1 MNNLL
6 NVLKSSESK
15 SDKVRKIFQKR
26 NFLVTTLQKFSYYVT
41 LFLFGRND
49 YYHDKIVKRSEND
62 PTYPSRFHAIH
73 KRHERIYSKKNK
85 KDNTTDLGRSYSIF
99 SYVIISLVFGWLLIN
114 AFLIYRNFWFNV
126 DKQVKFQSG
135 VIEKAATS
143 VFSAVENYLNYV
155 GDKLLTMNSENKK
168 YVVAQILKKTLNKD
182 IVQRNV
188 SSWISIN
195 FVNPA
200 GKIIITSDE
209 GVLARPVEP
218 APYFPVKEA
227 QMKKAWKLKI
237 GQLTHVETD
246 LSSYE
251 MLPVVLRID
260 YDNLQPIGTF
270 IAQVPIEVIQRQID
284 WVFGDDDIC
293 YMILDSNYDL
303 LANSKSFDRD
313 DYKKSVIENNEKI
326 STIVKEFHPTTN
338 NSLPSQFRMG
348 ECRFT
353 SFQKSTEYNIIA
365 ITGYQESRAFNNLT
379 FQLMIS
385 VGSSIGVAL
394 FFMGTVYLFRRMR
407 IGPFV
412 RELINARIAAEAAS
426 IAKSQFLSNMSHE
439 LRTPMN
445 GIIGMSQVLRDSGKI
460 EGEELDQ
467 ANTIYRSAD
476 ALLIILN
483 DILNFS
489 KIEAR
494 RIDLEMITFDL
505 RDLIEDVADL
515 MSTSANNKGLEII
528 TSIDSDVPLSLIC
541 DSGRI
546 RQIMNNLV
554 NNAIKFTYYGQI
566 FIDIKLEKKEGDI
579 FYINFNIRDS
589 GIGIPPEKIPNMF
602 TAFTQVDMSTTRKYG
617 GTGLGLSIC
626 KELVELMHG
635 TIGVTSEQ
643 GKGSNFWFT
652 IPMYESEA
660 KEDDIYDK
668 QKEEIIGKKVVL
680 IENNEIS
687 AKILGK
693 YFDDLK
699 LKKEILQISND
710 IAEYGLD
717 EEGVV
722 SHIAKM
728 EEVNA
733 IIISHNSHAEV
744 DAISIAEKIRNSEEL
759 KNIPMILLIS
769 AHEKLRISPEKLK
782 LFNRVVNKPIKKD
795 RLLMSLFFVLKIT
808 YYEEEGTLI
817 EKGQV
822 KEREKNIKQMKVLLC
837 EDNEVNMK
845 VAVTI
850 LKRFGFQ
857 IECAENGQEAL
868 NKFLHVHY
876 DFILMDCMMPVMDGF
891 KATAKIREIEAER
904 HEKKPVLI
912 FALTANAGMDDKQ
925 KCIEAG
931 MNDFISKPIKKES
944 IEVVLKRWFETN
956 AAAPANS
963 GQ

>member
-1 MNNLL
+1 MITNNLS
-6 NVLKSSESK
+6 NLKQSDINSAKK
-15 SDKVRKIFQKR
+15 SPRKSPYKR
-26 NFLVTTLQKFSYYVT
+26 NFIILILEKISYYII
-41 LFLFGRND
+41 LFLFGRNE
-49 YYHDKIVKRSEND
+49 YYHDKIVKRSEFD
-62 PTYPSRFHAIH
+62 PTYPSRFRNIH
-73 KRHERIYSKKNK
+73 KRHDRIFSKKNQK
-85 KDNTTDLGRSYSIF
+85 NKTTDLGRSYSIF
-99 SYVIISLVFGWLLIN
+99 SYIITSLVFGWLLIN
-114 AFLIYRNFWFNV
+114 AFLIYNNFWLNV

-135 VIEKAATS
+135 VIEKAATGAI
-143 VFSAVENYLNYV
+143 SAVENYLNYV

-168 YVVAQILKKTLNKD
+168 TVIAQILKKTLNKD
-182 IVQRNV
+182 IAQRNV

-195 FVNPA
+195 FVNPN

-209 GVLARPVEP
+209 GVLKKPIDP
-218 APYFPVKEA
+218 AAYFPLKET
-227 QMKKAWKLKI
+227 QLKKAWKLKI
-237 GQLTHVETD
+237 GQLTHIETD
-246 LSSYE
+246 ISSYE
-251 MLPVVLRID
+251 MLPATLRID

-303 LANSKSFDRD
+303 IANSKSFLRD
-313 DYKKSVIENNEKI
+313 KFKKSDLENE
-326 STIVKEFHPTTN
+326 TRLDEIVRQFHPTTN
-338 NSLPSQFRMG
+338 NQLPFEFKMG
-348 ECRFT
+348 ECIFT
-353 SFQKSTEYNIIA
+353 SFQKSTEYNITAIA
-365 ITGYQESRAFNNLT
+365 GYQEKRAVKNLT

-385 VGSSIGVAL
+385 VGSSIGVAI

-412 RELINARIAAEAAS
+412 RELINAKIAAESAS
-426 IAKSQFLSNMSHE
+426 VAKSQFLSNMSHE

-460 EGEELDQ
+460 AAEELDQ

-476 ALLIILN
+476 ALLAILN

-489 KIEAR
+489 KIEAKK
-494 RIDLEMITFDL
+494 IDLEMITFDL
-505 RDLIEDVADL
+505 SDLIEDIADL
-515 MSTSANNKGLEII
+515 MSASATTKGLEII
-528 TSIDSDVPLSLIC
+528 TNIENDVPISLVS
-541 DSGRI
+541 DSGRL

-566 FIDIKLEKKEGDI
+566 FIDVRLEKTKGS
-579 FYINFNIRDS
+579 FFFINFNIRDS

-617 GTGLGLSIC
+617 GTGLGLSIS
-626 KELVELMHG
+626 KELVELMYG
-635 TIGVTSEQ
+635 KIGVTSEQ

-652 IPMYESEA
+652 IPMQESEA
-660 KEDDIYDK
+660 QKYDIYVK
-668 QKEEIIGKKVVL
+668 QKEEIIGKKVIL

-693 YFDDLK
+693 YFDELQLEK
-699 LKKEILQISND
+699 NIIQISND
-710 IAEYGLD
+710 IAEFGID
-717 EEGVV
+717 EESIVPSIEKVEG
-722 SHIAKM
+722 
-728 EEVNA
+728 VNA

-744 DAISIAEKIRNSEEL
+744 DAISLAEKIRNSDQL
-759 KNIPMILLIS
+759 KNIPLILLIS
-769 AHEKLRISPEKLK
+769 AQEKLKISQDKLK

-795 RLLMSLFFVLKIT
+795 RLLMALFFALQIT
-808 YYEEEGTLI
+808 YYEEEGALI
-817 EKGQV
+817 EKGQI
-822 KEREKNIKQMKVLLC
+822 KEPDTKTRHLKVLLC

-845 VAVTI
+845 VASTI
-850 LKRFGFQ
+850 LKRLGFQ

-904 HEKKPVLI
+904 NEKKPALI

-925 KCIEAG
+925 KCLEAG
-931 MNDFISKPIKKES
+931 MDDFISKPIKKES
-944 IEVVLKRWFETN
+944 IEVVVNKWFDK
-956 AAAPANS
+956 PL
-963 GQ
+963 GHL